1 MPRAK
6 TPSMDSVDDPL
17 PLDQPGFLYNLHSCQ
32 RRAIA
37 GEVARL
43 SPARQSPLKR
53 PTAIARDKPANPVA
67 AATSIPA
74 PHSRGDLGNGE
85 KDSELLSS
93 FWFYEAGYS

>member
-1 MPRAK
+1 
-6 TPSMDSVDDPL
+6 VN
-17 PLDQPGFLYNLHSCQ
+17 F
-32 RRAIA
+32 AIA

-53 PTAIARDKPANPVA
+53 ATAIARDKPANAVA